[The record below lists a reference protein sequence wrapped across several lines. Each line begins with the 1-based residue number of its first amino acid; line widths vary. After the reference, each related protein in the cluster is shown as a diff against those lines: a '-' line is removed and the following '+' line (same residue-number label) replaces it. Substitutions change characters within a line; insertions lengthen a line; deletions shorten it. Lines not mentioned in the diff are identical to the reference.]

1 MRKNRVAPKQTEIS
15 ILALDD
21 DRMMTLTLQSY
32 FQSSGY
38 HIDVENDPNKAVERI
53 RENNYDILLLDF
65 LMSPICGDEV
75 VKAIREF
82 NTDLYIIL
90 LTGHKS
96 LAPPIKT
103 IRELDIQ
110 GYYEKSDRFDQLEL
124 LVESCVK
131 SIRQMR
137 TIRGYRD
144 KLSRIVEESPQI
156 YQLTTIDALLEGI
169 MNQMNR
175 IFGVENAFLY
185 VQPHFFKGEA
195 VDTAAIQMP
204 EDYYLGIGAYHES
217 EDQVRRYFEE
227 KSPLRQY
234 PVFEESEDEPCR
246 VFGLMDENQ
255 KPFGIF
261 GVRILHRNYFD
272 TVRLLEIYLRQVTS
286 TISNLMLHVQLQ
298 KAYGMLQNS
307 YEEMTV
313 TVRTMVDARDLYT
326 RGHSDRVS
334 YYAGLI
340 AEKMGKDEK
349 FLNRIRVAGLFH
361 DIGKIAVPDSVLL
374 KSTSLTEEEFAVIKR
389 HPAYGYQILSAI
401 SSYQEIAPIV
411 LCHHERID
419 GKGYPKGITGEQI
432 PEESKMISVAD
443 AFDAMTSHRR
453 YRENLTLEQALD
465 QLEQGKEKQFDAKIV
480 DVFMDILREYEDI
493 RKKIAWTYEETALG
507 HEQR

>member
-1 MRKNRVAPKQTEIS
+1 MRKNRVTPKQTEIS

-21 DRMMTLTLQSY
+21 DRIMTLTLQSY

-38 HIDVENDPNKAVERI
+38 HVDIENDPNKAVDRI
-53 RENNYDILLLDF
+53 RAGSYDILLLDF

-137 TIRGYRD
+137 TIRSYRD
-144 KLSRIVEESPQI
+144 KLSQIVEESPQI
-156 YQLTTIDALLEGI
+156 YQLTTIDALLESI

-185 VQPHFFKGEA
+185 VQRHFFKGEDVDSA
-195 VDTAAIQMP
+195 VIQMP
-204 EDYYLGIGAYHES
+204 KDYYLGIGAY
-217 EDQVRRYFEE
+217 Q
-227 KSPLRQY
+227 
-234 PVFEESEDEPCR
+234 ESEDEVRKYFEKETPPQYPVYEESEEDRCK
-246 VFGLMDENQ
+246 VFPLMDENQ

-261 GVRILHRNYFD
+261 GVRIQHQNFYD
-272 TVRLLEIYLRQVTS
+272 TVQLLEIYLRQVTS

-298 KAYGMLQNS
+298 KAYDMLQNS
-307 YEEMTV
+307 YEEMTE

-334 YYAGLI
+334 YYASLI

-349 FLNRIRVAGLFH
+349 FMNRIRVAGLFH

-374 KSTSLTEEEFAVIKR
+374 KNSSLTEEEFAVIKR
-389 HPAYGYQILSAI
+389 HPGYGYQILSAI

-419 GKGYPKGITGEQI
+419 GKGYPKGITGERI

-453 YRENLTLEQALD
+453 YRENLTLAQALD
-465 QLEQGKEKQFDAKIV
+465 QLEQGKGKQFDAKIV
-480 DVFMDILREYEDI
+480 EVFMGILKDYEEI
-493 RKKIAWTYEETALG
+493 RKKVAWTYEGTALD
-507 HEQR
+507 HEQT

>member
-1 MRKNRVAPKQTEIS
+1 MRKNRVAAKRTEIS

-21 DRMMTLTLQSY
+21 DEIMTITLQSY

-38 HIDVENDPNKAVERI
+38 HVDIENDPNQAVERI
-53 RENNYDILLLDF
+53 RNGHYDILLLDF

-75 VKAIREF
+75 VKAVREF

-137 TIRGYRD
+137 TIRSYRD
-144 KLSRIVEESPQI
+144 KLSQIVADSPQI
-156 YQLTTIDALLEGI
+156 YQITTIDALLKSI
-169 MNQMNR
+169 MGQMNR
-175 IFGVENAFLY
+175 IFGFENAFLY
-185 VQPHFFKGEA
+185 VQRHFFKGEDI
-195 VDTAAIQMP
+195 VDAAAQMP
-204 EDYYLGIGAYHES
+204 EDYYLGMGCYQNS
-217 EDQVRRYFEE
+217 EDRARKYFKER
-227 KSPLRQY
+227 PQGQF
-234 PVFEESEDEPCR
+234 PVFEESESAPCR
-246 VFGLMDENQ
+246 VFPLMNENQ
-255 KPFGIF
+255 ELFGIF
-261 GVRILHRNYFD
+261 GVQIPHQNYFD

-298 KAYGMLQNS
+298 KAYGMLETN
-307 YEEMTV
+307 YEEMTK

-334 YYAGLI
+334 YYACLI

-349 FLNRIRVAGLFH
+349 FISRIRVAGLFH

-374 KSTSLTEEEFAVIKR
+374 KNDSLTQEEFGVIKR
-389 HPAYGYQILSAI
+389 HPSYGYQILSALT
-401 SSYQEIAPIV
+401 SYQEIAPIV
-411 LCHHERID
+411 LSHHERID
-419 GKGYPKGITGEQI
+419 GKGYPKGIAGEEI
-432 PEESKMISVAD
+432 PEEAKMISVAD

-453 YRENLTLEQALD
+453 YRENLTLAQAID
-465 QLEQGKEKQFDAKIV
+465 QLEKGKGTQFDGRIAE
-480 DVFMDILREYEDI
+480 VFIEILKNYEDI
-493 RKKIAWTYEETALG
+493 RKEIAWTYEETALD

>member
-1 MRKNRVAPKQTEIS
+1 MRKNRVAAKQTEIS

-21 DRMMTLTLQSY
+21 DEIMTITLQSY

-38 HIDVENDPNKAVERI
+38 HVDIENDPNKAVERI
-53 RENNYDILLLDF
+53 RNHHYDILLLDF

-137 TIRGYRD
+137 TIRNYRD
-144 KLSRIVEESPQI
+144 QLSQIVADSPQL
-156 YQLTTIDALLEGI
+156 YRLATIDGLLESVMG
-169 MNQMNR
+169 QMRR
-175 IFGVENAFLY
+175 IFGFENAFLY
-185 VQPHFFKGEA
+185 VQRHFFQDVEGE
-195 VDTAAIQMP
+195 VDVEQMP
-204 EDYYLGIGAYHES
+204 ADYYLGIGVYTAQIER
-217 EDQVRRYFEE
+217 VRKYFVERPE
-227 KSPLRQY
+227 AEF
-234 PVFEESEDEPCR
+234 PVFEEAEGGPCR
-246 VFGLMDENQ
+246 VFPLMDENQ
-255 KPFGIF
+255 ELFGIF
-261 GVRILHRNYFD
+261 GVRIPHQNYFD

-286 TISNLMLHVQLQ
+286 TVSNLMLHVQLQ
-298 KAYGMLQNS
+298 KAYEKLETN
-307 YEEMTV
+307 YEEMTKA
-313 TVRTMVDARDLYT
+313 VRTMVDARDLYT

-334 YYAGLI
+334 YYACRI

-349 FLNRIRVAGLFH
+349 FINRIRVAGLFH

-374 KSTSLTEEEFAVIKR
+374 KKASLTQEEYEIIKN
-389 HPAYGYQILSAI
+389 HPGLGYRILSAI

-411 LCHHERID
+411 LSHHERID
-419 GKGYPKGITGEQI
+419 GKGYPNGLSDDQI
-432 PEESKMISVAD
+432 PEESKIISVAD

-453 YRENLTLEQALD
+453 YRENLTLEQAID
-465 QLEQGKEKQFDAKIV
+465 QLVQGKGTQFDQRIAE
-480 DVFMDILREYEDI
+480 VFIEILKNYEMIRRE
-493 RKKIAWTYEETALG
+493 IAWTYEETAMVVE
-507 HEQR
+507 HK